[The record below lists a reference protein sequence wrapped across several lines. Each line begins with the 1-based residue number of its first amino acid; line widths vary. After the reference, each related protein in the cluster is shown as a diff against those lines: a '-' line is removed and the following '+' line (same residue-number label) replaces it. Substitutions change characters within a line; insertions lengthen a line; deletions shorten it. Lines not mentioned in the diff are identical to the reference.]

1 MFDWMYNKDEKKEL
15 CIEADLDILGG
26 ESNTP
31 KVWGSTFLLLTT
43 SLIFTK

>member
-1 MFDWMYNKDEKKEL
+1 MFDWMYNKDEKRN
-15 CIEADLDILGG
+15 CEADLDILGG

-43 SLIFTK
+43 SPIFTK